1 MSRKRTQLGT
11 IIIILLVGI
20 AFTALAI
27 YVTTDRIGFVNRS
40 LTAKAVVVN
49 VYTPDKIGSPNN
61 YNYYAV
67 FQFFDAK
74 TNQNVTAQSTIGTT
88 NGSPDYKVGQEVDV
102 LYNPQNPTV
111 GVMVNSFWNLW
122 VPSIALL
129 PSGIGLIAAGIVAVA
144 RGKATEP
151 AYPGQPLF
159 SNTPKQTCQECGAK
173 DSTVQLYMRYGKR
186 TLMGMPLP
194 TIARNLCAKCRQK
207 YELEDQGLRIC
218 DHCGETIPFEGKCPN
233 CGAT

>member
-1 MSRKRTQLGT
+1 VSKKRNQLRR
-11 IIIILLVGI
+11 IIFIILVGI

-27 YVTTDRIGFVNRS
+27 YVTTDRIAFVGKS

-49 VYTPDKIGSPNN
+49 VYCPDKVGSPND
-61 YNYYAV
+61 YVYYAV
-67 FQFFDAK
+67 FQFFDPR
-74 TNQNVTAQSTIGTT
+74 TNQNITAQSTIGTT
-88 NGSPDYKVGQEVDV
+88 NGSPNYTVGQEVTV
-102 LYNPQNPTV
+102 LYNPDNPTV
-111 GVMVNSFWNLW
+111 GVMVNSFWELW
-122 VPSIALL
+122 APSILLL
-129 PSGIGLIAAGIVAVA
+129 PCGIGLIIAGTAAII
-144 RGKATEP
+144 RGKTNEP
-151 AYPGQPLF
+151 AYPNQPLF
-159 SNTPKQTCQECGAK
+159 SNTPKATCQECGVK

-194 TIARNLCAKCRQK
+194 TIARNLCANCRKK